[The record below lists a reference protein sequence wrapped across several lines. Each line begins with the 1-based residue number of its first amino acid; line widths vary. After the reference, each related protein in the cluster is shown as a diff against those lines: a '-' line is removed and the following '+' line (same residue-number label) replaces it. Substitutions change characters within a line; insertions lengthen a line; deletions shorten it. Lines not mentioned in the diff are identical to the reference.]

1 MNVNELEKLIA
12 AVCLQ
17 PQGGAAEQHHSS
29 VDAPPHDGQR
39 GQQTNH
45 RAGCR
50 GGGGVTQVRV
60 AALEGKTG
68 NLEKINTI
76 IDEVEQLDLPPNEN
90 ADPPK
95 SLPSLQ
101 KLHHIHSTFSLFLV
115 INGIEVHVADLIYCV
130 SFNNYL
136 LNTMFTSVR
145 QNCG

>member
-17 PQGGAAEQHHSS
+17 PQRGAAEQHHSS

-39 GQQTNH
+39 SQQTNH
-45 RAGCR
+45 TAGCR

-68 NLEKINTI
+68 NLEKINTV
-76 IDEVEQLDLPPNEN
+76 IDDVEQLNLPPNEN

-95 SLPSLQ
+95 SSPSP
-101 KLHHIHSTFSLFLV
+101 
-115 INGIEVHVADLIYCV
+115 
-130 SFNNYL
+130 
-136 LNTMFTSVR
+136 
-145 QNCG
+145 